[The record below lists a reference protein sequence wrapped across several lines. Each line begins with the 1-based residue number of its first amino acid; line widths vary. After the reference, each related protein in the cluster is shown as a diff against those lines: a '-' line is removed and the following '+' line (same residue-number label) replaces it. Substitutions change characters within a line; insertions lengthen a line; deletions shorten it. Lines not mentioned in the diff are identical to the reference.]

1 LGGKNDGQVTFEN
14 LKNVVQ
20 LKSKRGWFARG
31 CFSVPEMQPRTATTP
46 VMVSVFVSQLFSVLQ
61 FRCAIVPPDSSS
73 TKLF

>member
-46 VMVSVFVSQLFSVLQ
+46 VMVSVFVPQC
-61 FRCAIVPPDSSS
+61 RCAIVPPDSSS

>member
-46 VMVSVFVSQLFSVLQ
+46 VMVSVFVPQK